1 MTSARL
7 NHSCRGG
14 FTVVELLAVMV
25 VVGTIAAAVTPVLVG
40 ASQNHTIA
48 SQSRTSMDQLDFAL
62 MRITRLI
69 KDAPAGESGGAS
81 IVRALPSQVAFEDG
95 AEFQQIGSTLWI
107 TVPGAAAAPLCV
119 DVQHVEFHYLG
130 ADGETDVS
138 ADPAETRRM
147 RIELQIGESSLT
159 TTVCLDQAGGS

>member
-1 MTSARL
+1 
-7 NHSCRGG
+7 
-14 FTVVELLAVMV
+14 
-25 VVGTIAAAVTPVLVG
+25 
-40 ASQNHTIA
+40 
-48 SQSRTSMDQLDFAL
+48 MDQLDFAL

-95 AEFQQIGSTLWI
+95 AELQQIGSTLWI
-107 TVPGAAAAPLCV
+107 TLPGAAAAPLCV

-138 ADPAETRRM
+138 ADPAESRRM
-147 RIELQIGESSLT
+147 RIELQIGKSSLT